1 MSEPVPVV
9 LVTGFLGSGKTT
21 LIAALLAH
29 PGMGET
35 AVLVNELGDVAI
47 DHHLVRRVDERTVVL
62 ASGCVCCTLR
72 GDLQDELRDLLG
84 RRARGEIAA
93 FRRVVVET
101 TGLADPAPVLSTLRN
116 EPLLRHHYAVEAVV
130 TTVDAVNGRKTLD
143 RHEESVKQAAVADA
157 LLMTKADASA
167 PAEVDALEARLRALN
182 PVAPIRRVAFGAI
195 APDDLLRGRERDLPT
210 AGASGDGERPA
221 AGHDHVHHAGGVRAF
236 TLVLDAPL
244 DWDAFAVWLTMLL
257 HSRGLDVLRVKGL
270 LDVGG
275 PGPVVLDGV
284 QHVVHRPRHLD
295 AWPDDDHRTR
305 IVFITRGIE
314 REAVLAS
321 LEAFA
326 ALGRSAGGTPVAGP
340 PVARRDT

>member
-1 MSEPVPVV
+1 VSGRVPVV

-21 LIAALLAH
+21 LISALLAH
-29 PGMGET
+29 PDMGET
-35 AVLVNELGDVAI
+35 AVLVNELGEVAI

-72 GDLQDELRDLLG
+72 GDLQDELRDLLA
-84 RRARGEIAA
+84 RRDRGEVAPFA
-93 FRRVVVET
+93 RVVVET
-101 TGLADPAPVLSTLRN
+101 TGLADPAPVLSTLLT
-116 EPLLRHHYAVEAVV
+116 EPLLRHHYEIEAVV
-130 TTVDAVNGRKTLD
+130 ATVDAVTGAATLD
-143 RHEESVKQAAVADA
+143 RHAESVKQAAVADTVVV
-157 LLMTKADASA
+157 TKADACE
-167 PAEVDALEARLRALN
+167 PAAVDALEARLRALN
-182 PVAPIRRVAFGAI
+182 PLAEMRRVSFGAI
-195 APDDLLRGRERDLPT
+195 APGDLLAGRGS
-210 AGASGDGERPA
+210 AHA
-221 AGHDHVHHAGGVRAF
+221 AAPPPHDHASHTGDVQSFALVRS
-236 TLVLDAPL
+236 APL

-257 HSRGLDVLRVKGL
+257 HARGLDVLRVKGL

-295 AWPDDDHRTR
+295 AWPDDDRRTR

-326 ALGRSAGGTPVAGP
+326 GLGQVA
-340 PVARRDT
+340 AAAA

>member
-1 MSEPVPVV
+1 MAEPLPVV

-21 LIAALLAH
+21 LISALLAQ

-35 AVLVNELGDVAI
+35 VVLVNELGEVAI

-72 GDLQDELRDLLG
+72 GDLQDELRDVLE
-84 RRARGEIAA
+84 RRARGELGVV
-93 FRRVVVET
+93 RRVVVET
-101 TGLADPAPVLSTLRN
+101 TGVADPAPVLSTLVG
-116 EPLLRHHYAVEAVV
+116 EPVLRHHFVAEAVV
-130 TTVDAVNGRKTLD
+130 TTVDAVSGLSTLGR
-143 RHEESVKQAAVADA
+143 HPEAVKQAAVADT
-157 LLMTKADASA
+157 LVVTKADTASA
-167 PAEVDALEARLRALN
+167 AEVTALEGRLRALN
-182 PVAPIRRVAFGAI
+182 PVAPIRRVSFGAI
-195 APDDLLRGRERDLPT
+195 APDVLLGGRARPVVAPGPEREEHGHHT
-210 AGASGDGERPA
+210 GEIRS
-221 AGHDHVHHAGGVRAF
+221 F
-236 TLVLDAPL
+236 TLVRDGPL

-270 LDVGG
+270 LDVGE

-314 REAVLAS
+314 RDAVLAS
-321 LEAFA
+321 LEAFV
-326 ALGRSAGGTPVAGP
+326 GVGAGV
-340 PVARRDT
+340 